1 MQKFKFKGGI
11 HIYDGK
17 KMSRDKPISTLLP
30 EGDLV
35 FPMSQ
40 HIGAPAKP
48 IVSKGDRVLQGQRI
62 AQASGYVSSHIFSS
76 VSGTVK
82 AIEKRLTVSGDLVD
96 SIVIENDNLYEKVQ
110 AFGEKRDYSNLG
122 KDEIRDMIEE
132 AGIVGLG
139 GAGFPVHVKLTP
151 KEDEKIEYIIVN
163 GAECEPYLTSDYR
176 LMMEEP
182 EKLIE
187 GLKIV
192 LSLFENAKGIIAI
205 EENKPDAIKKIEELI
220 ADEARI
226 EVKVLETKYP
236 QGAERQLIYVTTG
249 RKINS
254 SMLPL
259 DAGCIVNNVGTT
271 IAIYKAIAENIPLIS
286 RVVTVSGD
294 AVANPQ
300 NFRVLTGTEYGQI
313 IEAAGGFTSPPE
325 KVISGGPMMGTA
337 MFDLKVPATK
347 LTNAVLAFIK
357 DEANVEE
364 TPCISCGRCYEV
376 CPGRLLV
383 KNVAELAERSDE
395 ESFIKLN
402 GMECC
407 GCGTCSYVC
416 PAKRSLAQRIM
427 GTRNRILAKQKSA
440 AK

>member
-1 MQKFKFKGGI
+1 
-11 HIYDGK
+11 
-17 KMSRDKPISTLLP
+17 
-30 EGDLV
+30 
-35 FPMSQ
+35 
-40 HIGAPAKP
+40 
-48 IVSKGDRVLQGQRI
+48 
-62 AQASGYVSSHIFSS
+62 
-76 VSGTVK
+76 
-82 AIEKRLTVSGDLVD
+82 
-96 SIVIENDNLYEKVQ
+96 
-110 AFGEKRDYSNLG
+110 
-122 KDEIRDMIEE
+122 
-132 AGIVGLG
+132 
-139 GAGFPVHVKLTP
+139 
-151 KEDEKIEYIIVN
+151 
-163 GAECEPYLTSDYR
+163 
-176 LMMEEP
+176 MMEEP
-182 EKLIE
+182 EKLVE

-192 LSLFENAKGIIAI
+192 LNLFDNAKGIIAI

-220 ADEARI
+220 AEEARI

-259 DAGCIVNNVGTT
+259 DVGCIVNNVGTT
-271 IAIYKAIAENIPLIS
+271 IAIYKAVAENIPLIS

-300 NFRVLTGTEYGQI
+300 NFRVLTGTEYSQI
-313 IEAAGGFTSPPE
+313 IEAAGGFISPPE

-347 LTNAVLAFIK
+347 LTNAVLGFIE

-383 KNVAELAERSDE
+383 KNVSELAARSDE
-395 ESFIKLN
+395 EGFIKLN

-407 GCGTCSYVC
+407 SCGTCSYVC
-416 PAKRSLAQRIM
+416 PAKEPAQRIM
-427 GTRNRILAKQKSA
+427 GTRNRILAKEKCG
-440 AK
+440 KIICID